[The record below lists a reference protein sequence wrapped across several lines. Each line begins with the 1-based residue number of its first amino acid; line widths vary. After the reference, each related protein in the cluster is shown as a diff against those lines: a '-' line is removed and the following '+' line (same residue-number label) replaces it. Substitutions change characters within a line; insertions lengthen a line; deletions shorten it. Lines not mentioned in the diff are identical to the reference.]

1 MKIKI
6 VTFFS
11 FLLCSFMLPAQ
22 QQISVTGTVTEGA
35 TGDPA
40 IGVTVL
46 VKGTTNGT
54 VTDMDGNYT
63 LNDVPV
69 TATIVFSYIG
79 MTTTEEPLNGRT
91 VVNVIMTEDVQALEE
106 VVVIGYGTARKRDLT
121 GSIVTISADE
131 IANRPSA
138 NPLASLQG
146 KVSGVQIVNSGRAG
160 QDPEIR
166 IRGTNSVNGYKP
178 LYIVDGLFSDNIS
191 YINPADIQSMEI
203 LKDPSSLAIFGMRG
217 ANGVIIITTKK
228 AKAGQTI
235 VNLNTSYGLKQ
246 IHDLID
252 VTNAA
257 QFRELYDEQRINQ
270 GALPFDYTDW
280 GADTNWQDE
289 YFRTA
294 YIFNGNASITG
305 STEKSKFYMGLG
317 YTSEEGSIKTEKF
330 SKITVNLSS
339 DYNVTD
345 FLKFGFAVNGSKNK
359 LPDAKNVASV
369 VRAAPI
375 APTYADYTDPLTN
388 NSERLLHTMPDFQR
402 AQLWNPLVETDIR
415 GNHNLGVNHRAAGN
429 IYGEVNFLKNFTFKT
444 TLFLDYAIN
453 EARSFSPVIYFYN
466 PEIPGKENMQ
476 NRQIMTQLKS
486 TEYTA
491 QSDYI
496 LTYQNR
502 FDKHSITAMGGLTT
516 NYREF
521 SLLNGERSE
530 LLNKIYFNVP
540 DNHDKWWLTSLSND
554 GARNQYDNNAI
565 YQWRRFTMSYLLR
578 GLYSYNDRYLLNAS
592 FRRDGSSVFRGV
604 DNTWNNFYTF
614 GGGWVISEEDFMAE
628 QNVVDY
634 LKLKGSWGVLGT
646 ENTGI
651 NINNYYPTYPELTS
665 VGSAVFGPN
674 EDIIP
679 GYTKIYNV
687 QDLNWERTYSWEAGF
702 EMNFLNQRLRLEP
715 VYYHKRT
722 KDIIVLLD
730 SRGGA
735 FNSLENLGDIENNGL
750 ELSASWND
758 RIGSSEFNYSLGA
771 NLTTINNKVITLG
784 RDDGDA
790 IYDGVA
796 RTVAGRPIGY
806 FYGYMVEGVYQNN
819 EDIKQSVP
827 NTVYSVN
834 PGDLKFKDINGDNV
848 INQDDRTMIGQP
860 HPDFTYG
867 FNVSL
872 DYKGLDFSMDMMGV
886 YGNEIYRDWDV
897 SSFAQFNYLTKRM
910 KRWNG
915 EGTSNWEPILEPSR
929 AVNRAYSSYFIEDGS
944 FFRIRNIQLG
954 YTFSPSFLQK
964 YYMKSLRLYA
974 NIENLKTWSKNSGY
988 TPEIGGSAIR
998 SGVDGGTYPMPAVYT
1013 VGLNITF

>member
-54 VTDMDGNYT
+54 VTDMDGNYM

-554 GARNQYDNNAI
+554 GARNQYDNNTI

-628 QNVVDY
+628 RNVVDY

-974 NIENLKTWSKNSGY
+974 NIENLKTWSKNTGY

-998 SGVDGGTYPMPAVYT
+998 SGVDGGTYPTPAVYT

>member
-11 FLLCSFMLPAQ
+11 FLLCSFTLPAQ

-54 VTDMDGNYT
+54 VTDMDGNYM